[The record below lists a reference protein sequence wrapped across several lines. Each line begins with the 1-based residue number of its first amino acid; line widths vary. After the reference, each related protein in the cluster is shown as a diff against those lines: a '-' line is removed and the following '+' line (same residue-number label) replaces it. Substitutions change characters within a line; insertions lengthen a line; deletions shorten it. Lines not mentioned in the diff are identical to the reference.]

1 MEDTRTYF
9 LFPVVLC
16 LLTWVVDCY
25 GLPLDNLNLRPVI
38 GVLAQHPPDSMLV
51 GLEDY
56 NFTSYIAASYV
67 KHLESA
73 GARVVP
79 IFTYREDEY
88 YDNLAQSLNG
98 IVFPGGSVSLTN
110 SSGYGAASRKLY
122 DHVVAA
128 NERGVYLPI
137 WGTCLGFQMLAYLAA
152 DNTNWLGRCKANNRA
167 DPLTL
172 QVGYEVSQ
180 VFQEMPEDVKTI
192 LTMENVTAN
201 FHHWCLTRQKFSTS
215 GLSELFNLLATS
227 FDDDGLEFVSLMEH
241 WTLPIFG
248 SQFHPEKNP
257 FEWANDDKHDAIPHT
272 PNAILSA
279 QYFANFFVNQARG
292 NNQTFASSGE
302 ESSLIYNY
310 TPYYTGNTSGFLQ
323 SYLFRS
329 DSTLMTNNN
338 NSARTIPDQG
348 ITNDIQ
354 MHPINIGNNAGDTV
368 VTNPGYYS
376 YQLLEGQRSV
386 PPLLTSLQ
394 YVIPEID

>member
-9 LFPVVLC
+9 LFHVVLC

-25 GLPLDNLNLRPVI
+25 GLPSDNLNLRPVI

-51 GLEDY
+51 GLEDH

-73 GARVVP
+73 GARVIP
-79 IFTYREDEY
+79 ILTYREDEY
-88 YDNLAQSLNG
+88 YENLAQSLNG
-98 IVFPGGSVSLTN
+98 IVFPGGAVSISN
-110 SSGYGAASRKLY
+110 SSGYGAAGRKLY
-122 DHVVAA
+122 DHAVAA

-137 WGTCLGFQMLAYLAA
+137 WGTCLGFELLTYLAA
-152 DNTNWLGRCKANNRA
+152 DDTNWLARCEASNRA

-192 LTMENVTAN
+192 LTMENVTVN
-201 FHHWCLTRQKFSTS
+201 FHHWCLTRQNFSTS

-227 FDDDGLEFVSLMEH
+227 VDDDGLEYISLMEH

-257 FEWANDDKHDAIPHT
+257 FEWSNDDHHDAIPHT

-279 QYFANFFVNQARG
+279 QYFVNFFVNQARR
-292 NNQTFASSGE
+292 NNQTFGSSGE
-302 ESSLIYNY
+302 EESALIYNY
-310 TPYYTGNTSGFLQ
+310 TPYYTGNTSGFVQ
-323 SYLFRS
+323 SYLFSS
-329 DSTLMTNNN
+329 DSTLMTNN
-338 NSARTIPDQG
+338 SSPRTIPDQR

-354 MHPINIGNNAGDTV
+354 IHPINTGNNAAAAGDTL

-376 YQLLEGQRSV
+376 YQMLEGERSV
-386 PPLLTSLQ
+386 PPLLASLQ
-394 YVIPEID
+394 YVIP